1 MLIRAYDDRTVQLV
15 VVPADG
21 SGMGVALGP
30 RAPGGSGG
38 PSINN
43 QVWSADG
50 TAVIANYDA
59 EKLNRLVP
67 IDGSPP
73 TVLTRGELAFGAYQR
88 LAP

>member
-1 MLIRAYDDRTVQLV
+1 MIRAYADKTVQLV

-30 RAPGGSGG
+30 RAPFG
-38 PSINN
+38 PDGPTINN

-59 EKLNRLVP
+59 EKLGRLLP
-67 IDGSPP
+67 LDGSPP
-73 TVLTRGELAFGAYQR
+73 TVLARGAAALAGYQR